1 MSSSQREDVF
11 TIQFGSL
18 EPIVVPVAAQILIV
32 EMSLAS
38 NDEEG
43 CTIVTRRKPRK
54 PKHAQAPPLHRR
66 KRQGKKKN
74 PRHIRSKKRSKTKKG
89 QEIQLVDLL
98 EQELLVP
105 ITLKEFFPAE
115 FLIRSPST

>member
-1 MSSSQREDVF
+1 VISSEGGGSF
-11 TIQFGSL
+11 TIQLGNL
-18 EPIVVPVAAQILIV
+18 EPIFIPLVAQIAMV

-74 PRHIRSKKRSKTKKG
+74 PRHIRSKKRSKTKKR

-105 ITLKEFFPAE
+105 ITLEEFFPAE